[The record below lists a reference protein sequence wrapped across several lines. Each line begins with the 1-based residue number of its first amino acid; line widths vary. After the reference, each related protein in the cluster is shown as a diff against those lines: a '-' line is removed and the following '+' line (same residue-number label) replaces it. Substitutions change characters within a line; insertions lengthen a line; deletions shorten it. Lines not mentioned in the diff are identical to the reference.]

1 MHILEDHAVAAM
13 TLGEP
18 APMSTPQSAR
28 KRGRPLEMQ
37 PDEVLLRIRQL
48 SEQHSMF
55 RVHLHQP
62 ALYARARRLFGTWA
76 RAVSLAGLDH
86 ASAVSEARRRAV
98 EARRRRYSAGLHR
111 D

>member
-1 MHILEDHAVAAM
+1 MHTLEDTAVVAM
-13 TLGEP
+13 TLGDP
-18 APMSTPQSAR
+18 ALMSTEHSPR

-86 ASAVSEARRRAV
+86 ASAVSEARRKAV
-98 EARRRRYSAGLHR
+98 EARRRRYSMSIPR

>member
-1 MHILEDHAVAAM
+1 MSIVEEPIAVSITRGETAVM
-13 TLGEP
+13 T
-18 APMSTPQSAR
+18 TPPTGR

-48 SEQHSMF
+48 NEQQTLF

-76 RAVSLAGLDH
+76 RAVALAGLDH

-98 EARRRRYSAGLHR
+98 EARRRRWSPGRAR